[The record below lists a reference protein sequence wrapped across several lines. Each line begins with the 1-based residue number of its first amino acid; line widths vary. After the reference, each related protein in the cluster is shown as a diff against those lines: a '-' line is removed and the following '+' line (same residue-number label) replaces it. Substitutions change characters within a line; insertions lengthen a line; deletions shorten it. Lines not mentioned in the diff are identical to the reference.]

1 MATTIDRTGG
11 PAPAGR
17 RLPLPV
23 KILYTLFVAVLVP
36 SYWSFYGPAN
46 FLWFCDIALLVTV
59 PALWWENRLL
69 ASMQTVAVFLANVI
83 WLADFLARLLTGDFL
98 LRWTHY
104 MFRPE
109 IPLFMRLLSLYH
121 AWRPLLLLW
130 MVWRRGD

>member
-1 MATTIDRTGG
+1 MLATKERTTELAT
-11 PAPAGR
+11 PGR

-23 KILYTLFVAVLVP
+23 KVLYTLFVAVLVP

-83 WLADFLARLLTGDFL
+83 WLVDFLARLLTGDFL

-104 MFRPE
+104 MFRP
-109 IPLFMRLLSLYH
+109 
-121 AWRPLLLLW
+121 
-130 MVWRRGD
+130 